1 MKFSNKIIVA
11 TLTLLLVC
19 FGGLSAQVQRIGGID
34 LMGQGIWNWDQKLD
48 QVFQNQV
55 INGDMTCWA
64 YGTTDTIPYG
74 WSTTYAE
81 INQVVSRES
90 DNYKFGSYS
99 MRLTSNGTNGCTD
112 YRLTIRNEWKNRYF
126 SLGFWYYCPIKNDK
140 IQKVIFFD
148 GFWNNSIYLK
158 KDGKWHWAKITKWVD
173 NEAIVLGMRVI
184 CNDDGAADT
193 DDYVL
198 IDGVTIMQGRVVT
211 DWSYSYWDALY
222 NMGIRYT
229 GNYGIGGDPFTYYKL
244 SIYGLTYLSA
254 AAPVL
259 TFRESDKTYPEGL
272 YRIVLDGSQFRIDR
286 NRTSLGNFSSYSD
299 DFVLDSTHTALRG
312 FLSLKYVTA
321 PSGASGWG
329 QVYANSSDGLLHY
342 KDAAGTDYDLTS
354 GTGGGGDYAD
364 SLTVAGVHRKGDLL
378 FNSQLDAKKASDSD
392 SLGTHPASYYQVSDA
407 TLTDIADGTIA
418 ENLVNIAN
426 PWTVNEGG
434 TGASTLTDGGI
445 LLGSGSGAIT
455 ALGVATN
462 GQIPIG
468 DGTTDPV
475 LATITGTANEVTVA
489 NAAGTITL
497 SLPTG
502 INAAKIADGSVSSA
516 EFQYLGSVSSDIQ
529 TQLNAKQAN
538 TFKEPI
544 QITIVNP
551 DSIPDVKICIFKN
564 YYGSSA
570 TIDSIKLSTDKRT
583 TSYVVTLQETPQ
595 NDTTTAAVIDV
606 VTADGSGTG
615 VYYKT
620 ETSISGPTI
629 ENTHWIW
636 LKPSKTIDIS
646 SMQLMVFY
654 HY

>member
-1 MKFSNKIIVA
+1 
-11 TLTLLLVC
+11 
-19 FGGLSAQVQRIGGID
+19 
-34 LMGQGIWNWDQKLD
+34 
-48 QVFQNQV
+48 
-55 INGDMTCWA
+55 
-64 YGTTDTIPYG
+64 
-74 WSTTYAE
+74 
-81 INQVVSRES
+81 
-90 DNYKFGSYS
+90 
-99 MRLTSNGTNGCTD
+99 
-112 YRLTIRNEWKNRYF
+112 
-126 SLGFWYYCPIKNDK
+126 
-140 IQKVIFFD
+140 
-148 GFWNNSIYLK
+148 
-158 KDGKWHWAKITKWVD
+158 
-173 NEAIVLGMRVI
+173 
-184 CNDDGAADT
+184 
-193 DDYVL
+193 
-198 IDGVTIMQGRVVT
+198 
-211 DWSYSYWDALY
+211 
-222 NMGIRYT
+222 
-229 GNYGIGGDPFTYYKL
+229 
-244 SIYGLTYLSA
+244 
-254 AAPVL
+254 
-259 TFRESDKTYPEGL
+259 
-272 YRIVLDGSQFRIDR
+272 
-286 NRTSLGNFSSYSD
+286 
-299 DFVLDSTHTALRG
+299 
-312 FLSLKYVTA
+312 
-321 PSGASGWG
+321 
-329 QVYANSSDGLLHY
+329 
-342 KDAAGTDYDLTS
+342 
-354 GTGGGGDYAD
+354 
-364 SLTVAGVHRKGDLL
+364 LTVAGVHRKGDLL

-392 SLGTHPASYYQVSDA
+392 SLGTHPASYYQVGDA

-418 ENLVNIAN
+418 ENLVNTAN
-426 PWTVNEGG
+426 PWAVNEGG

-516 EFQYLGSVSSDIQ
+516 EFQYLRSVSSDIQ

-595 NDTTTAAVIDV
+595 NDTTTADVIDV